1 MKKTVFL
8 MMILCVV
15 VAGCSQQ
22 NPAKDSSSQSSLQ
35 ASKPGPPVQIAWKV
49 PSSTW
54 SDLCTKIEIEIQDT
68 NKMATMVSA
77 DTTVSLSSMGPSF
90 YSDSTC
96 SNSSLIASLV
106 ISQNTSSKIIYLKS
120 SGVGIASID
129 AAASGLTPVSLN
141 FNTVAPGA
149 DLVLGQADLVTST
162 VMNGGASAT
171 TDGNKVYVAD
181 QLNNRI
187 LIWNSK
193 NPVLGSSADLV
204 LGQPDFTSSISNN
217 GGIAASSLGSVDSI
231 SSDGIHLFAVD
242 AFNHRILIWNSIPTN
257 IFQAADVVIGQPDM
271 VSNQSNN
278 GGLGAASLSSPKS
291 VFSDG
296 QKMVVADTGNNR
308 ILIWNSIPTANF
320 QAADVV
326 VGQGDMISQYCG
338 FRSFQ
343 LNHPSSASIQQ
354 GRLTASDSS
363 NHRIL
368 IWNTIPSSDGASA
381 DLVVGQANMTS
392 RMAHSAHVSAD
403 GLTNPGGVRIDS
415 QGRMFVLDSGSNRL
429 LIWNQVPTSSG
440 AAADIVIGQSDF
452 ISNLSGTT
460 SSTFAQPSGLD
471 LHANELWIGDQG
483 NNRVLRMTIPF

>member
-1 MKKTVFL
+1 
-8 MMILCVV
+8 
-15 VAGCSQQ
+15 
-22 NPAKDSSSQSSLQ
+22 
-35 ASKPGPPVQIAWKV
+35 
-49 PSSTW
+49 
-54 SDLCTKIEIEIQDT
+54 
-68 NKMATMVSA
+68 MVSA

-129 AAASGLTPVSLN
+129 AAASGLTPASLN

-149 DLVLGQADLVTST
+149 DFVTST
-162 VMNGGASAT
+162 VVNGGASAT

-204 LGQPDFTSSISNN
+204 LGQPDFTSS
-217 GGIAASSLGSVDSI
+217 
-231 SSDGIHLFAVD
+231 DGIHLFAVD
-242 AFNHRILIWNSIPTN
+242 AFKHRIRIWNSI
-257 IFQAADVVIGQPDM
+257 
-271 VSNQSNN
+271 
-278 GGLGAASLSSPKS
+278 
-291 VFSDG
+291 
-296 QKMVVADTGNNR
+296 
-308 ILIWNSIPTANF
+308 
-320 QAADVV
+320 
-326 VGQGDMISQYCG
+326 
-338 FRSFQ
+338 
-343 LNHPSSASIQQ
+343 
-354 GRLTASDSS
+354 
-363 NHRIL
+363 
-368 IWNTIPSSDGASA
+368 
-381 DLVVGQANMTS
+381 DLVVGQVNMTS